1 MASMKSYI
9 TFNEFW
15 PYLKDEAK
23 RRGWNV
29 GTFMERCDIPRQRYS
44 EFLNPRSLTISY
56 MIKLM
61 GGLNLTVENVE
72 KMSGKKF
79 SPEQIKKLKLGSFV
93 AHEELIEALSED
105 TELLNL
111 VQMQVKLRRK

>member
-1 MASMKSYI
+1 M
-9 TFNEFW
+9 
-15 PYLKDEAK
+15 
-23 RRGWNV
+23 
-29 GTFMERCDIPRQRYS
+29 
-44 EFLNPRSLTISY
+44 
-56 MIKLM
+56 
-61 GGLNLTVENVE
+61 TVENVE